1 MKACNKLSH
10 IKSMCL
16 IPLMTL
22 TLLFGSVTPTYA
34 QSNENKEEETTTDIV
49 REIESTEV
57 KEDPKPEPNPLTPD
71 GNANILDEADS
82 SQNKLF
88 YTITTANGNNFYL
101 IIDKDRNSQ
110 NVYMLSAID
119 EVDLKDF
126 IEEEASEIPDGTITG
141 DDGLLTDE
149 QISQQKQDESKEDE
163 TDSKSETEE
172 DPVPEKK
179 ANPFL
184 SLLIVGAIALA
195 GAGAFFFIKNKR
207 SSDYSDDE
215 DETIYGNPETEEV
228 NEDSDDDIEIM
239 EVEYPDP
246 DDYPDE
252 SGLPKDGSD
261 SDQ

>member
-1 MKACNKLSH
+1 
-10 IKSMCL
+10 
-16 IPLMTL
+16 
-22 TLLFGSVTPTYA
+22 
-34 QSNENKEEETTTDIV
+34 
-49 REIESTEV
+49 
-57 KEDPKPEPNPLTPD
+57 
-71 GNANILDEADS
+71 
-82 SQNKLF
+82 
-88 YTITTANGNNFYL
+88 
-101 IIDKDRNSQ
+101 
-110 NVYMLSAID
+110 MLSAID

-126 IEEEASEIPDGTITG
+126 IEEEASEIPAGTLTG

-149 QISQQKQDESKEDE
+149 ELTHQKEDEAKEDE
-163 TDSKSETEE
+163 TEPGSETEE

-195 GAGAFFFIKNKR
+195 GAGTFFFVKKKR

-239 EVEYPDP
+239 EVEYPNP

-252 SGLPKDGSD
+252 SGLPKEDSD

>member
-1 MKACNKLSH
+1 MKAWNKLSH
-10 IKSMCL
+10 MKNKCL

-22 TLLFGSVTPTYA
+22 TLLFGSVTPAYA

-126 IEEEASEIPDGTITG
+126 IEEASEIPDGTITG
-141 DDGLLTDE
+141 DDGLLTDD
-149 QISQQKQDESKEDE
+149 QLSQQKQDETKEDE
-163 TDSKSETEE
+163 TEPGSETKE
-172 DPVPEKK
+172 DPIPEKK

-184 SLLIVGAIALA
+184 SLLIVGILALA
-195 GAGAFFFIKNKR
+195 GAGAFFFIKKKR

-215 DETIYGNPETEEV
+215 DETIYGNPESEEV

>member
-1 MKACNKLSH
+1 MKAWNKLSH
-10 IKSMCL
+10 MKTKCL

-22 TLLFGSVTPTYA
+22 TLLFGSVTPAYA
-34 QSNENKEEETTTDIV
+34 QSNEDKEEETTTDIV

-126 IEEEASEIPDGTITG
+126 IEEEASEIPAGTLTG

-149 QISQQKQDESKEDE
+149 ELTHQKEDEAKEDE
-163 TDSKSETEE
+163 TEPGSETEE

-195 GAGAFFFIKNKR
+195 GAGTFFFVKKKR

-239 EVEYPDP
+239 EVEYPNP

-252 SGLPKDGSD
+252 SGLPKEDSD

>member
-1 MKACNKLSH
+1 MKAWNKLSH
-10 IKSMCL
+10 MKTKCL

-22 TLLFGSVTPTYA
+22 TLLFGSVTPAYA
-34 QSNENKEEETTTDIV
+34 QSNEDKEEETTTDIV

-119 EVDLKDF
+119 ELDLKDF
-126 IEEEASEIPDGTITG
+126 IEEASEIPDGTITG
-141 DDGLLTDE
+141 DDGLLTDDE
-149 QISQQKQDESKEDE
+149 LSQQKQDETKEDE
-163 TDSKSETEE
+163 TEPGSETEE

-184 SLLIVGAIALA
+184 SFLIVGALALA
-195 GAGAFFFIKNKR
+195 GAGAFFFIKKKR

-215 DETIYGNPETEEV
+215 DETIYGNPESEEV

-239 EVEYPDP
+239 EVEYPNP

-252 SGLPKDGSD
+252 SGLPKNGSD